1 MRKVFLLLVFSLCV
15 IFSSFAQLL
24 DNSAY
29 NHDVQRFNLTL
40 NKKKDKHAS
49 AIYNLNF
56 HDENGFIAYQCVIP
70 IKDTSSMSTVIA
82 CTKLWFKS
90 DEGMVLTKEANHTE
104 SVQTI
109 KGICH
114 IGILASHN
122 EGLTYGK
129 LQMIKEHI
137 HANAEV
143 VFEFKEDRLRMSVY
157 VKKYVTSYT
166 VVGNDVLP
174 DKYQDQYEYSI
185 SSRPPFK
192 DSTYKKSWL
201 NAYIEANAN
210 CLRLVGN
217 YIDYVNKSYVNLMN
231 SKKEDERR
239 SNDNW

>member
-1 MRKVFLLLVFSLCV
+1 MKKVILFIVFALGILCP
-15 IFSSFAQLL
+15 SFAQLL
-24 DNSAY
+24 DNSSY
-29 NHDVQRFNLTL
+29 NQDVQRFNATV

-56 HDENGFIAYQCVIP
+56 HDENANIAYQCVIP
-70 IKDTSSMSTVIA
+70 IEDPSYLSTVIA

-90 DEGMVLTKEANHTE
+90 EDGMVLTKDASRTE

-109 KGICH
+109 KGLCH
-114 IGILASHN
+114 LGILASHN

-143 VFEFKEDRLRMSVY
+143 VFEFKEDRLRMSIY

-201 NAYIEANAN
+201 SAYIEANAN

-217 YIDYVNKSYVNLMN
+217 YINYVNKSYVNLMN

>member
-1 MRKVFLLLVFSLCV
+1 MKKVFLLIVFSLNV
-15 IFSSFAQLL
+15 LFSSFAQLL
-24 DNSAY
+24 DNTAF
-29 NHDVQRFNLTL
+29 NQDVQRFNATL

-56 HDENGFIAYQCVIP
+56 HDENGYIAYQCVIP
-70 IKDTSSMSTVIA
+70 IKDPSYMSTVIA
-82 CTKLWFKS
+82 CTKLWFHS
-90 DEGMVLTKEANHTE
+90 DEGMILTKETSRTE

-109 KGICH
+109 KGFCH
-114 IGILASHN
+114 LGILASHN

-174 DKYQDQYEYSI
+174 DKYQNQYEYSI
-185 SSRPPFK
+185 TNRPPFK

-201 NAYIEANAN
+201 IAYIEANGN
-210 CLRLVGN
+210 SLSLVGN
-217 YIDYVNKSYVNLMN
+217 YINYVNKSYVNLIN